1 MQIVGGRGYETA
13 ESLKNR
19 GEKPVPVEQMI
30 RDMRINRIFEGSS
43 QIMHLLIA
51 REAVDQHLQ
60 IAGAVMFGNLN
71 KQDKAKAALKAG
83 GFYAKWFPGLMTGK
97 GQAPRSFSEFGEL
110 AEHLRYVE
118 RRCSQAGALH
128 VLRNGPLADQDAEQG
143 PLAGA
148 SGRHR
153 RRVIAQRLGGLRIR
167 QIIEFL
173 EHQHRPDQIRW
184 QRRPPGRG
192 REQVRDER
200 IREQLL
206 AVLGQKREHAARRHQ
221 LPNQRLRVLTTPD
234 PSV

>member
-71 KQDKAKAALKAG
+71 KQDTAKAALKAG

-97 GQAPRSFSEFGEL
+97 GQARAASASSGSWPSTCATS
-110 AEHLRYVE
+110 
-118 RRCSQAGALH
+118 SAGA
-128 VLRNGPLADQDAEQG
+128 RKLARCTFYEM
-143 PLAGA
+143 
-148 SGRHR
+148 GRWKIEMQNKGHWLG
-153 RRVIAQRLGGLRIR
+153 RLVDIGG
-167 QIIEFL
+167 E
-173 EHQHRPDQIRW
+173 
-184 QRRPPGRG
+184 
-192 REQVRDER
+192 
-200 IREQLL
+200 
-206 AVLGQKREHAARRHQ
+206 
-221 LPNQRLRVLTTPD
+221 
-234 PSV
+234 S

>member
-83 GFYAKWFPGLMTGK
+83 GFYTKWFPGLMTGK

-118 RRCSQAGALH
+118 RSARKLARCTFYGM
-128 VLRNGPLADQDAEQG
+128 G
-143 PLAGA
+143 
-148 SGRHR
+148 
-153 RRVIAQRLGGLRIR
+153 
-167 QIIEFL
+167 
-173 EHQHRPDQIRW
+173 RW
-184 QRRPPGRG
+184 QIKMQNKGHWLGRLVDIG
-192 REQVRDER
+192 GE
-200 IREQLL
+200 
-206 AVLGQKREHAARRHQ
+206 
-221 LPNQRLRVLTTPD
+221 
-234 PSV
+234 S

>member
-83 GFYAKWFPGLMTGK
+83 GFYAKWLPGLMTGK

-118 RRCSQAGALH
+118 RSSRKLARCTFYGM
-128 VLRNGPLADQDAEQG
+128 G
-143 PLAGA
+143 
-148 SGRHR
+148 
-153 RRVIAQRLGGLRIR
+153 
-167 QIIEFL
+167 
-173 EHQHRPDQIRW
+173 RW
-184 QRRPPGRG
+184 QIKMQNKGHWLGRLVDIG
-192 REQVRDER
+192 GE
-200 IREQLL
+200 
-206 AVLGQKREHAARRHQ
+206 
-221 LPNQRLRVLTTPD
+221 
-234 PSV
+234 S

>member
-83 GFYAKWFPGLMTGK
+83 GFYAKWFPGLMTARARPRAASASSGSWPSTCATSSAAPASWRAARSTEWAA
-97 GQAPRSFSEFGEL
+97 GRSRCRTRATGWGVWSTSAASHSAAPRRS
-110 AEHLRYVE
+110 
-118 RRCSQAGALH
+118 
-128 VLRNGPLADQDAEQG
+128 ADPTD
-143 PLAGA
+143 
-148 SGRHR
+148 HR
-153 RRVIAQRLGGLRIR
+153 V
-167 QIIEFL
+167 
-173 EHQHRPDQIRW
+173 P
-184 QRRPPGRG
+184 
-192 REQVRDER
+192 
-200 IREQLL
+200 
-206 AVLGQKREHAARRHQ
+206 
-221 LPNQRLRVLTTPD
+221 
-234 PSV
+234 

>member
-71 KQDKAKAALKAG
+71 KQDTAKAALKAG

-118 RRCSQAGALH
+118 RSA
-128 VLRNGPLADQDAEQG
+128 P
-143 PLAGA
+143 A
-148 SGRHR
+148 SWR
-153 RRVIAQRLGGLRIR
+153 
-167 QIIEFL
+167 
-173 EHQHRPDQIRW
+173 
-184 QRRPPGRG
+184 
-192 REQVRDER
+192 
-200 IREQLL
+200 
-206 AVLGQKREHAARRHQ
+206 AARSTEWAAGRSRCRTRATGWGVWSTSAASHSAA
-221 LPNQRLRVLTTPD
+221 PRRSADPTDHRVP
-234 PSV
+234 